1 METENIDFYKVYK
14 YTSPSNKVYIGQ
26 TKRPLNKRSCGSSGK
41 GYKHCSRFYDA
52 IQKYGFENFQIE
64 ILKDNLDKESADFW
78 EEYYINE
85 YKSNDEKYGYNIA
98 SGGKNV
104 TISESARKKKSE
116 NMKIN
121 NPMYDPQTS
130 EKVKEKLKGRKLSK
144 EIVENIR
151 KGHMKKVQCIETG
164 EIFNSRN
171 EAGLFYNVSPSGI
184 GRAINGEQKTCANKH
199 WRYI

>member
-1 METENIDFYKVYK
+1 M
-14 YTSPSNKVYIGQ
+14 
-26 TKRPLNKRSCGSSGK
+26 
-41 GYKHCSRFYDA
+41 HCSRFYDA
-52 IQKYGFENFQIE
+52 IQKYGLENFQIE
-64 ILKDNLDKESADFW
+64 ILKDNLNKESADFW
-78 EEYYINE
+78 EEYYISK
-85 YKSNDEKYGYNIA
+85 YKSNDEEYGYNIA

-104 TISESARKKKSE
+104 AISENARKKKSE

-121 NPMYDPQTS
+121 NPMYNPQIS

-144 EIVENIR
+144 EVVENIS

-184 GRAINGEQKTCANKH
+184 GRAINGEQKTSANKH